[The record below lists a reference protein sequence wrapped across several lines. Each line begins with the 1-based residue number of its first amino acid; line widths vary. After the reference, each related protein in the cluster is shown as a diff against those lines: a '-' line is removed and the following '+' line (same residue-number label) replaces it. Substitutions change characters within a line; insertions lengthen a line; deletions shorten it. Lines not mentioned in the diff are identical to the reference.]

1 MTFLDKQSLLLAEM
15 QNSGLP
21 TSHPASFVLPLCRAG
36 TQTEANM
43 PFLSLNIK
51 ALSFHLGNRVSVL
64 LWPNEM
70 HKMFRQV
77 TYSLW
82 VDSFSHL

>member
-1 MTFLDKQSLLLAEM
+1 M
-15 QNSGLP
+15 QI
-21 TSHPASFVLPLCRAG
+21 
-36 TQTEANM
+36 EANM
-43 PFLSLNIK
+43 PFLSLNTK

-82 VDSFSHL
+82 VDSFSHQ